1 MSREVTRESARI
13 DDAGLGLL
21 EIVISMFLIS
31 LLAISFIPVLIAGLR
46 AAESNSTTATATRL
60 VAQAIDVA
68 RTTGANDCA
77 DAEFLDDP
85 VIEEVD
91 AQGVTIRVTTS
102 IGSCT
107 PGGTVAVTA
116 RAVDTADAS
125 ATAIAQA
132 RTLVFVGGSTP

>member
-1 MSREVTRESARI
+1 MSEHDTRECARD

-31 LLAISFIPVLIAGLR
+31 LLAISFIPVLISGLR

-68 RTTGANDCA
+68 RTTGANSCA
-77 DAEFLDDP
+77 EAEFLDDP

-102 IGSCT
+102 LGTCT
-107 PGGTVAVTA
+107 PGGTVAITA
-116 RAVDTADAS
+116 RAVDTADT
-125 ATAIAQA
+125 TAGVIAQA